1 MTATHMPHTADIKE
15 QFAYILDY
23 LPNGYAEDTRP
34 IHLRKPLAQSLGSD
48 YFILLE
54 LSIKEGERVE
64 IESKVFVG
72 KGERD
77 IVKHVERRLKYE
89 ELTHTAEI
97 ELPVIIEHIVK
108 ENEAKYVEF
117 YNMAQPITTRLHML
131 ELLPGIGKKM
141 MWAIIDERKK
151 GKFKSFREIEERVKG
166 LHHPDKLIAKRIEE
180 EIKDETIKY
189 RLFAK

>member
-1 MTATHMPHTADIKE
+1 MTTTHGPHTTDIKE
-15 QFAYILDY
+15 QYAYILDH
-23 LPNGYAEDTRP
+23 LPTGHAEDTRP
-34 IHLRKPLAQSLGSD
+34 IHLRKPLAQALGAD

-64 IESKVFVG
+64 IESRVFVG

-77 IVKHVERRLKYE
+77 IVKHVERRLRYD
-89 ELTHTAEI
+89 ELTHTAKI
-97 ELPVIIEHIVK
+97 ELPVIVEKIVR
-108 ENEAKYVEF
+108 ENEARYIEF
-117 YNMAQPITTRLHML
+117 YNNAQPITTRLHML

-151 GKFKSFREIEERVKG
+151 GKFTSFHSIEERVKG

-180 EIKDETIKY
+180 EIKDESIKY

>member
-1 MTATHMPHTADIKE
+1 MTTTHAPHTTDIKE
-15 QFAYILDY
+15 QYAYILDY
-23 LPNGYAEDTRP
+23 LPNGYSEDTRP
-34 IHLRKPLAQSLGSD
+34 IHLRNPLAQSRGAD

-64 IESKVFVG
+64 IESRVFVG

-77 IVKHVERRLKYE
+77 IVKHVERRLKYD
-89 ELTHTAEI
+89 ELTHTALI
-97 ELPVIIEHIVK
+97 DLPPVIEHIVK

-117 YNMAQPITTRLHML
+117 YNNAQPITTRLHML

-151 GKFKSFREIEERVKG
+151 GKFKGFREIEERVKG
-166 LHHPDKLIAKRIEE
+166 LHHPEKLIAKRIEE

>member
-1 MTATHMPHTADIKE
+1 MTTAHMPHTTDIKE
-15 QFAYILDY
+15 QYAYILDY
-23 LPNGYAEDTRP
+23 LPTGHAEDTRP
-34 IHLRKPLAQSLGSD
+34 IHLRRPVAQAVGAD

-64 IESKVFVG
+64 IESRVFVG
-72 KGERD
+72 KGDRD

-97 ELPVIIEHIVK
+97 ELPVIIEKIVK
-108 ENEAKYVEF
+108 DNEAKYVEF
-117 YNMAQPITTRLHML
+117 YNNAQPITTRLHML

-166 LHHPDKLIAKRIEE
+166 LHHPEKLIAKRIEE

>member
-1 MTATHMPHTADIKE
+1 MTTTHMPHTTDIKE
-15 QFAYILDY
+15 QYAYILDY
-23 LPNGYAEDTRP
+23 LPTGHAEDTRP
-34 IHLRKPLAQSLGSD
+34 IHLRRPVAQALGAD

-72 KGERD
+72 KGDRD
-77 IVKHVERRLKYE
+77 IVKHVERRLRFD
-89 ELTHTAEI
+89 ELTHTALVEM
-97 ELPVIIEHIVK
+97 PVIMEKIVK

-117 YNMAQPITTRLHML
+117 YNNAQPITTRLHML

-151 GKFKSFREIEERVKG
+151 GKFNSFRDIEERVKG
-166 LHHPDKLIAKRIEE
+166 LHHPEKLIAKRIEE
-180 EIKDETIKY
+180 EIKDESIKY
-189 RLFAK
+189 RMFAK